1 MNILLEAFKQSF
13 DLVLMLDRDLFEILL
28 LSLKVSLV
36 SLLFSCLIGLPLGT
50 FLAIKNFW
58 FRDNILIIFN
68 TLMGLPPV
76 VVGLIVYLIIS
87 RSGPLGWLGILY
99 TPTAMII
106 AQMILII
113 PIIVSLSA
121 QAIEEVHQEY
131 KYLFLSLVVPSHKAI
146 KAYIFDARYSI
157 LTVMLAGFGR
167 AISEVGAVIIVGG
180 NIDHLTRVMTTS
192 IALETSKG
200 NLSLALAL
208 GIILLSIALSVNF
221 LLIRLLN
228 RATEKAMESN
238 TGSVAEIS
246 PIKIKDLSISLNDRF
261 ILRNINCQ
269 INDKSITA
277 ILGPNGAG
285 KSLLLQTINGLIPVL
300 KGKITYNLNQLDNDI
315 RKQQAMVFQ
324 SPTLLRRTVLGNMEF
339 VNSINKNSNIN
350 SWRIV
355 LKKVGLEAYNDKPAR
370 LLSGG
375 EKQRLSLARALLIQP
390 KLLLLD
396 EPTANLDPY
405 SLKLIEDLILEEN
418 SKGTTIILTTHDM
431 SQAKRLA
438 SDIIFINKG
447 EILEQTQAKIF
458 FKEPQTIEAK
468 KYLTGEILL

>member
-1 MNILLEAFKQSF
+1 MFK
-13 DLVLMLDRDLFEILL
+13 
-28 LSLKVSLV
+28 
-36 SLLFSCLIGLPLGT
+36 
-50 FLAIKNFW
+50 KN
-58 FRDNILIIFN
+58 R
-68 TLMGLPPV
+68 
-76 VVGLIVYLIIS
+76 
-87 RSGPLGWLGILY
+87 
-99 TPTAMII
+99 
-106 AQMILII
+106 
-113 PIIVSLSA
+113 
-121 QAIEEVHQEY
+121 
-131 KYLFLSLVVPSHKAI
+131 K
-146 KAYIFDARYSI
+146 
-157 LTVMLAGFGR
+157 
-167 AISEVGAVIIVGG
+167 SEV
-180 NIDHLTRVMTTS
+180 
-192 IALETSKG
+192 K
-200 NLSLALAL
+200 
-208 GIILLSIALSVNF
+208 
-221 LLIRLLN
+221 
-228 RATEKAMESN
+228 
-238 TGSVAEIS
+238 IS

-261 ILRNINCQ
+261 ILKNINCQ

-285 KSLLLQTINGLIPVL
+285 KSLLLQTINGLIPVF

-315 RKQQAMVFQ
+315 RKKQAMVFQ

-339 VNSINKNSNIN
+339 VNSINKNSNI
-350 SWRIV
+350 IDLKYI

-458 FKEPQTIEAK
+458 FKEPQTLEAK

>member
-1 MNILLEAFKQSF
+1 MFK
-13 DLVLMLDRDLFEILL
+13 
-28 LSLKVSLV
+28 KN
-36 SLLFSCLIGLPLGT
+36 
-50 FLAIKNFW
+50 IKNE
-58 FRDNILIIFN
+58 L
-68 TLMGLPPV
+68 
-76 VVGLIVYLIIS
+76 
-87 RSGPLGWLGILY
+87 
-99 TPTAMII
+99 
-106 AQMILII
+106 
-113 PIIVSLSA
+113 
-121 QAIEEVHQEY
+121 
-131 KYLFLSLVVPSHKAI
+131 K
-146 KAYIFDARYSI
+146 
-157 LTVMLAGFGR
+157 
-167 AISEVGAVIIVGG
+167 
-180 NIDHLTRVMTTS
+180 
-192 IALETSKG
+192 
-200 NLSLALAL
+200 
-208 GIILLSIALSVNF
+208 
-221 LLIRLLN
+221 
-228 RATEKAMESN
+228 
-238 TGSVAEIS
+238 IS
-246 PIKIKDLSISLNDRF
+246 PIKIKNISILLNDRL

-285 KSLLLQTINGLIPVL
+285 KSLLLQTINGLTPIL
-300 KGKITYNLNQLDNDI
+300 NGEITYNLRQLDDNI

-339 VNSINKNSNIN
+339 VNSINKNTNMLDVKSI
-350 SWRIV
+350 
-355 LKKVGLEAYNDKPAR
+355 LKKVGLEAFNNKPAR

-405 SLKLIEDLILEEN
+405 SLKLIEDLISEEN

-468 KYLTGEILL
+468 RYLTGEILL

>member
-1 MNILLEAFKQSF
+1 MFK
-13 DLVLMLDRDLFEILL
+13 
-28 LSLKVSLV
+28 
-36 SLLFSCLIGLPLGT
+36 
-50 FLAIKNFW
+50 KN
-58 FRDNILIIFN
+58 R
-68 TLMGLPPV
+68 
-76 VVGLIVYLIIS
+76 
-87 RSGPLGWLGILY
+87 
-99 TPTAMII
+99 
-106 AQMILII
+106 
-113 PIIVSLSA
+113 
-121 QAIEEVHQEY
+121 
-131 KYLFLSLVVPSHKAI
+131 K
-146 KAYIFDARYSI
+146 
-157 LTVMLAGFGR
+157 
-167 AISEVGAVIIVGG
+167 SEV
-180 NIDHLTRVMTTS
+180 
-192 IALETSKG
+192 K
-200 NLSLALAL
+200 
-208 GIILLSIALSVNF
+208 
-221 LLIRLLN
+221 
-228 RATEKAMESN
+228 
-238 TGSVAEIS
+238 IS

-300 KGKITYNLNQLDNDI
+300 TGKITYNLNQLDNDI

-339 VNSINKNSNIN
+339 VNSINKNSNI
-350 SWRIV
+350 IDLKYI

>member
-1 MNILLEAFKQSF
+1 MFK
-13 DLVLMLDRDLFEILL
+13 
-28 LSLKVSLV
+28 KN
-36 SLLFSCLIGLPLGT
+36 
-50 FLAIKNFW
+50 IKNE
-58 FRDNILIIFN
+58 L
-68 TLMGLPPV
+68 
-76 VVGLIVYLIIS
+76 
-87 RSGPLGWLGILY
+87 
-99 TPTAMII
+99 
-106 AQMILII
+106 
-113 PIIVSLSA
+113 
-121 QAIEEVHQEY
+121 
-131 KYLFLSLVVPSHKAI
+131 K
-146 KAYIFDARYSI
+146 
-157 LTVMLAGFGR
+157 
-167 AISEVGAVIIVGG
+167 
-180 NIDHLTRVMTTS
+180 
-192 IALETSKG
+192 
-200 NLSLALAL
+200 
-208 GIILLSIALSVNF
+208 
-221 LLIRLLN
+221 
-228 RATEKAMESN
+228 
-238 TGSVAEIS
+238 IS
-246 PIKIKDLSISLNDRF
+246 PIKIKNISILLNDRI

-285 KSLLLQTINGLIPVL
+285 KSLLLQTINGLTPIL
-300 KGKITYNLNQLDNDI
+300 NGEITYNLRQLDDNI

-339 VNSINKNSNIN
+339 VNSINKNTNMLGVKSI
-350 SWRIV
+350 
-355 LKKVGLEAYNDKPAR
+355 LKKVGLEAFNNKPAR

-405 SLKLIEDLILEEN
+405 SLKLIEDLISEEN

-468 KYLTGEILL
+468 RYLTGEILL

>member
-1 MNILLEAFKQSF
+1 MFK
-13 DLVLMLDRDLFEILL
+13 
-28 LSLKVSLV
+28 KN
-36 SLLFSCLIGLPLGT
+36 
-50 FLAIKNFW
+50 IKNE
-58 FRDNILIIFN
+58 L
-68 TLMGLPPV
+68 
-76 VVGLIVYLIIS
+76 
-87 RSGPLGWLGILY
+87 
-99 TPTAMII
+99 
-106 AQMILII
+106 
-113 PIIVSLSA
+113 
-121 QAIEEVHQEY
+121 
-131 KYLFLSLVVPSHKAI
+131 K
-146 KAYIFDARYSI
+146 
-157 LTVMLAGFGR
+157 
-167 AISEVGAVIIVGG
+167 
-180 NIDHLTRVMTTS
+180 
-192 IALETSKG
+192 
-200 NLSLALAL
+200 
-208 GIILLSIALSVNF
+208 
-221 LLIRLLN
+221 
-228 RATEKAMESN
+228 
-238 TGSVAEIS
+238 IS
-246 PIKIKDLSISLNDRF
+246 PIKIKNISILLNDRI

-285 KSLLLQTINGLIPVL
+285 KSLLLQTINGLTPIL
-300 KGKITYNLNQLDNDI
+300 NGEITYNQRQLDDNI

-339 VNSINKNSNIN
+339 VNSINKNTNMLDVKSI
-350 SWRIV
+350 
-355 LKKVGLEAYNDKPAR
+355 LKKVGLEAFNNKPAR

-405 SLKLIEDLILEEN
+405 SLKLIEDLISEEN

-468 KYLTGEILL
+468 RYLTGEILL